1 MKSSLSPLARY
12 SYVKM
17 VSREKGAIF
26 MRESGRRREDLPLA
40 APNAGGNVW
49 PKQTCPAFAPRG
61 GAAEHTC
68 WYCVYADFHL
78 DKPRALDVGVC
89 EWPNKKTK

>member
-1 MKSSLSPLARY
+1 M
-12 SYVKM
+12 
-17 VSREKGAIF
+17 
-26 MRESGRRREDLPLA
+26 SGNDRRREDRPMP

-49 PKQTCPAFAPRG
+49 PKQSCPAFTPRAG
-61 GAAEHTC
+61 TAEETC

-89 EWPNKKTK
+89 YWPKRILPETAEVRR